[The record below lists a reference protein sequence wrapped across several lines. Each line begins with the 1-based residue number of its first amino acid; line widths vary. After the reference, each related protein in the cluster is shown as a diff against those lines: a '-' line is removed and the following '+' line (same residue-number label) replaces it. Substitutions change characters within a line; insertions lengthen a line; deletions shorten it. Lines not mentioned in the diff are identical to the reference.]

1 VYLDDHYE
9 VQELSEDLPECKKSS
24 VVEAHA
30 LRKLGQVFM
39 MGKGRAED
47 PTLVLYRKQLAKV

>member
-1 VYLDDHYE
+1 MYLDDHYK
-9 VQELSEDLPECKKSS
+9 VQELSKDLPKCKKAS

-39 MGKGRAED
+39 MGEGRAEGA
-47 PTLVLYRKQLAKV
+47 TLVLYRK

>member
-9 VQELSEDLPECKKSS
+9 VQEVSEDLLECKKAS

-39 MGKGRAED
+39 MMGKGRAKG
-47 PTLVLYRKQLAKV
+47 PTLVLYRK